1 MIFVREDW
9 DGSPWRMLMNGC
21 EFDQTY
27 YQEGYGSLVGI
38 DEVGR
43 GCLFGDVVACAIV
56 MPRESFIEGVKDSK
70 KLSEKRREALY
81 EEILKEC
88 KAVGIGRVDSKTI
101 DEINIKQASRL
112 AMKKAVENLR
122 DQEGQVFKPDLA
134 LIDAETIDLDIEQK
148 AIIHGDDLSYS
159 ISCASIV
166 AKVYRDRLCIQ
177 WSKDYPGYGIEK
189 HKGYATVLHRGAIK
203 ALGPSPLHRMT
214 FLRKI
219 LSNESH

>member
-1 MIFVREDW
+1 
-9 DGSPWRMLMNGC
+9 MNGC
-21 EFDQTY
+21 EFDGVY
-27 YQEGYGSLVGI
+27 YKEGYGSIVGI

-56 MPRESFIEGVKDSK
+56 MPKESSILGVKDSK

-88 KAVGIGRVDSKTI
+88 KALGIGRVDAKVI

-112 AMKKAVENLR
+112 AMKRALENLR

-134 LIDAETIDLDIEQK
+134 LIDAENIDSDIEQK

-166 AKVYRDRLCIQ
+166 AKVYRDRLCIG

-189 HKGYATVLHRGAIK
+189 HKGYATSLHRGAIK
-203 ALGPSPLHRMT
+203 ALGPSPMHRKT

-219 LSNESH
+219 LSNEPH